1 MIFITSW
8 DGEQQVA
15 NGSSAKRIAYPAYS
29 GKDRNVRDVLLT
41 PCAETMGTWPV
52 EGRRILLVVPD
63 RTRTCPLPEVF
74 HAAHAA
80 LAPRAACVDVM
91 IALGTH
97 APLPEAV
104 ILQHLGITPEERAG
118 PMREVKLLN
127 HAWDDPCQLTS
138 LGVIP
143 AADIAAL
150 SNDLFSKDVE
160 VRVNKVVHDYDL
172 LVVLGPVFPH
182 EVAGFSGGNKYFFP
196 GISGPEV
203 LNFFHWLGAVITNPA
218 IIGYPYTPVR
228 AVIDRAASMIP
239 AERKALCMVVD
250 GKKLAGL
257 YAGEVED
264 AWSQAADHSARL
276 HIREVDQPFHTVF
289 AVCPPMY
296 DELWTAG
303 KCMYKS
309 EPAVAG
315 GGRVIIY
322 APHLRDV
329 CQAHGA
335 TIFRIGYHT
344 RDYFLKQWD
353 RFKDEPW
360 GVLAHST
367 HVKGIGSYEHG
378 IERPRVEVIL
388 ASRIS
393 EADCRRLNL
402 GYRDPDTINP
412 NDFRDSG
419 DEGVLFIPRAGEIL
433 YRVKT
438 GKES

>member
-1 MIFITSW
+1 MKAMNT
-8 DGEQQVA
+8 EKYAREHVA
-15 NGSSAKRIAYPAYS
+15 GA
-29 GKDRNVRDVLLT
+29 L
-41 PCAETMGTWPV
+41 AEWRL
-52 EGRRILLVVPD
+52 EGRRVLLVVPD
-63 RTRTCPLPEVF
+63 RTRTCPLAEVF
-74 HAAHAA
+74 HVLHAL

-97 APLPEAV
+97 APLPEDV
-104 ILQHLGITPEERAG
+104 ILEHLGITPEERAG
-118 PMREVKLLN
+118 PMRSVKLLN
-127 HAWDDPCQLTS
+127 HAWDDPSHLTT

-150 SNDLFSKDVE
+150 SNGLFSMDVE
-160 VRVNKVVHDYDL
+160 VRVNKVVSEYDV

-203 LNFFHWLGAVITNPA
+203 LNFFHWLGAVITNPG
-218 IIGYPYTPVR
+218 IIGYKHTPVR

-239 AERKALCMVVD
+239 AERKAVCMVVE
-250 GKKLAGL
+250 GHELAGL
-257 YAGEVED
+257 YAGEVDE
-264 AWSQAADHSARL
+264 AWSRAADHSARL
-276 HIREVDQPFHTVF
+276 HIREVERPFHTVF

-309 EPAVAG
+309 EPAVAD

-322 APHLRDV
+322 APHLHDV
-329 CQAHGA
+329 CQTHGEA
-335 TIFRIGYHT
+335 IFRIGYHT

-353 RFKDEPW
+353 RFKNEPW

-367 HVKGIGSYEHG
+367 HVKGVGVYEG
-378 IERPRVEVIL
+378 GVETPRVEVIL

-393 EADCRRLNL
+393 EVDCRRLNL
-402 GYRDPDTINP
+402 GYLDPDTLNP
-412 NDFRDSG
+412 EDFRNREH
-419 DEGVLFIPRAGEIL
+419 EGVLLIPKAGEIL
-433 YRVKT
+433 YRANTLVNA
-438 GKES
+438 

>member
-1 MIFITSW
+1 MTVDIEHTC
-8 DGEQQVA
+8 
-15 NGSSAKRIAYPAYS
+15 
-29 GKDRNVRDVLLT
+29 RNAMADWSVR
-41 PCAETMGTWPV
+41 
-52 EGRRILLVVPD
+52 GRRVLLVVPD
-63 RTRTCPLPEVF
+63 RTRTCPLADLFRVV
-74 HAAHAA
+74 HRI
-80 LAPRAACVDVM
+80 LAPEAACVDVM

-104 ILQHLGITPEERAG
+104 ILEHLGITPEERRGEFRRVA
-118 PMREVKLLN
+118 LLN
-127 HAWDDPCQLTS
+127 HTWDDPSQLTS
-138 LGVIP
+138 LGCIP

-150 SNDLFSKDVE
+150 SGGLFSMDVE
-160 VRVNKVVHDYDL
+160 VRVNRVVRDYDL

-203 LNFFHWLGAVITNPA
+203 LNFFHWLGAVITNPK
-218 IIGYPYTPVR
+218 IIGYARTPVR

-239 AERKALCMVVD
+239 AERKAVCMVVD
-250 GKKLAGL
+250 GKELAGL
-257 YAGEVED
+257 YAGEVDE
-264 AWSQAADHSARL
+264 AWQAAADHSARV
-276 HIREVDQPFHTVF
+276 HIREVPEPYHTVF

-309 EPAVAG
+309 EPVVAD
-315 GGRVIIY
+315 GGRVIIF
-322 APHLRDV
+322 APHLHKV
-329 CQAHGA
+329 SVAHGE

-353 RFKDEPW
+353 RFKNEPW

-367 HVKGIGSYEHG
+367 HVKGIGRYEDG
-378 IERPRVEVIL
+378 VETPRVEVIL

-402 GYRDPDTINP
+402 GFMDPDSIST
-412 NDFRDSG
+412 DDYRGRES
-419 DEGVLFIPRAGEIL
+419 EGILFIPKAGEIL
-433 YRVKT
+433 YRTLKGYVNT
-438 GKES
+438 